1 MRPYLHHL
9 IEQLNAVFVCQ
20 KSRTLLAWLKC
31 LIGKLL
37 TPVCSS
43 SLSSSL
49 ELGSIILTRECV
61 YLTAANSNLYAL
73 ICKSKRTNKQKE
85 GREKKIEPHTHRHYK
100 PIPLCLVVV
109 VVVFVACSV
118 CVCVL
123 VTDILLSSFAQLNH
137 HKHIEFT
144 LRSIVYLTIL
154 MRYELAEWS
163 SSIQFSLTNDFL
175 LFYVVLQRVFLFLF
189 SQVIFFFFLFR
200 LQSWSPQLDFS
211 LMTQIFSIKNIYCF
225 LWF

>member
-1 MRPYLHHL
+1 MLFLCCRKKK
-9 IEQLNAVFVCQ
+9 A
-20 KSRTLLAWLKC
+20 RTLLAQPKY

-73 ICKSKRTNKQKE
+73 ICKSKSTNKQKE
-85 GREKKIEPHTHRHYK
+85 REKKTNMRATHT
-100 PIPLCLVVV
+100 PPLQANSSAPGRRRCYRSV
-109 VVVFVACSV
+109 V

-123 VTDILLSSFAQLNH
+123 VTDILLSSFAPLNH

-144 LRSIVYLTIL
+144 LRSIVSLSLSLIQ
-154 MRYELAEWS
+154 MRFDLADWS
-163 SSIQFSLTNDFL
+163 SSIQFALPTILVSSTMSCNALFFSLSADGF
-175 LFYVVLQRVFLFLF
+175 F
-189 SQVIFFFFLFR
+189 SVR